1 MTAGQVLAEALLGSA
16 VSAPA
21 RSPVLLAAALARE
34 GAGRGA
40 RLGRAAADARGSQ
53 VENKREWSDATEVW
67 GLLAT
72 TAKAD

>member
-1 MTAGQVLAEALLGSA
+1 M
-16 VSAPA
+16 
-21 RSPVLLAAALARE
+21 LLAAALARE

-53 VENKREWSDATEVW
+53 VENKRGWSDATEVW